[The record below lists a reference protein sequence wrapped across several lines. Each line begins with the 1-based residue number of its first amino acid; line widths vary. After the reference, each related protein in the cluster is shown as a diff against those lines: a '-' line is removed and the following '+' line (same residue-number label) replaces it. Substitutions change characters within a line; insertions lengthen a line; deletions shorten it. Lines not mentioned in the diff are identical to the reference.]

1 MLDNL
6 QEYFETPIEIVFSKK
21 RKTISI
27 QIKPDRIKVS
37 SSYWI
42 SKNSVREFILKNE
55 GWIRKKLADQKLKVK
70 PVTNLVNNEKLTLC
84 GKNYKLKVISEPI
97 IEPEIRSETI
107 IISNNFKTRKTLGSI
122 ESQILKLLKDFSFR
136 VLQKKTFEISQIMN
150 VRYNSVK
157 IKNYKSRWG
166 SCSSKG
172 DISFNWKII
181 FAPENIIE
189 YLVVH
194 ELSHLIHFNHSKL
207 FWNKVEE
214 FQYNYKENRKWLKEN
229 GYKLD
234 L

>member
-1 MLDNL
+1 MFDNL

-27 QIKPDRIKVS
+27 QIKPNKIRVLS
-37 SSYWI
+37 TYWI

-55 GWIRKKLADQKLKVK
+55 SWIRKKLADQKLRVK

-84 GKNYKLKVISEPI
+84 GKNYTLKVISEPI

-107 IISNNFKTRKTLGSI
+107 IISNNFKTRKTFGSI

-136 VLQKKTFEISQIMN
+136 VLQRKTFEISQIMN

>member
-27 QIKPDRIKVS
+27 QVKQDSIRVLS
-37 SSYWI
+37 TYWI

-55 GWIRKKLADQKLKVK
+55 SWIRKKLADQKLRVK

-84 GKNYKLKVISEPI
+84 GKNYTQKVISEPI

-107 IISNNFKTRKTLGSI
+107 IISNNFKTRKTFGSI
-122 ESQILKLLKDFSFR
+122 ESQILKLLKDFSFKI
-136 VLQKKTFEISQIMN
+136 LQKKTFEFSQIMD

-194 ELSHLIHFNHSKL
+194 ELSHLIHFNHSKS
-207 FWNKVEE
+207 FWNKVGE
-214 FQYNYKENRKWLKEN
+214 FQHNYKENKKWLKEN

>member
-27 QIKPDRIKVS
+27 QIKQDSIRVLS
-37 SSYWI
+37 TYWI

-55 GWIRKKLADQKLKVK
+55 SWIRKKLADQKLRVK

-136 VLQKKTFEISQIMN
+136 ILQKKTFEFSQIMN

-214 FQYNYKENRKWLKEN
+214 FQLNYKENRKWLKEN

>member
-55 GWIRKKLADQKLKVK
+55 NWIRKKLADQKLRVK
-70 PVTNLVNNEKLTLC
+70 PITNLVNNEKLTLC

-107 IISNNFKTRKTLGSI
+107 IISNNFKTRKTFGSI
-122 ESQILKLLKDFSFR
+122 ESQILMLLKDFSFR
-136 VLQKKTFEISQIMN
+136 ILQKKTFEFSQIMN

-166 SCSSKG
+166 SCSSKR

>member
-27 QIKPDRIKVS
+27 QIKQDSIRVLS
-37 SSYWI
+37 TYWI

-55 GWIRKKLADQKLKVK
+55 SWIRKKLADQKLRVK
-70 PVTNLVNNEKLTLC
+70 PITNLVNNEKLTLC

>member
-6 QEYFETPIEIVFSKK
+6 QEYFETPIEIVFSKR

-27 QIKPDRIKVS
+27 QIKPDRIKVLS
-37 SSYWI
+37 TIWI
-42 SKNSVREFILKNE
+42 SKNSVKEFILKNE
-55 GWIRKKLADQKLKVK
+55 GWIRKKLADQKLRIK
-70 PVTNLVNNEKLTLC
+70 PVTNLVNNEKLILC
-84 GKNYKLKVISEPI
+84 GKNYTLKVNSELIKEPKIS
-97 IEPEIRSETI
+97 SETI
-107 IISNNFKTRKTLGSI
+107 IISNNSKTRKTFGSI

-136 VLQKKTFEISQIMN
+136 ILQKKTFEFSQIMN

-181 FAPENIIE
+181 FAQENIIE

>member
-1 MLDNL
+1 M
-6 QEYFETPIEIVFSKK
+6 
-21 RKTISI
+21 
-27 QIKPDRIKVS
+27 KV
-37 SSYWI
+37 
-42 SKNSVREFILKNE
+42 N
-55 GWIRKKLADQKLKVK
+55 
-70 PVTNLVNNEKLTLC
+70 
-84 GKNYKLKVISEPI
+84 SEPI
-97 IEPEIRSETI
+97 KEPEIRSETI
-107 IISNNFKTRKTLGSI
+107 IISNNFKTRKTFGSI

-136 VLQKKTFEISQIMN
+136 ILQKKTFEFSQIMN

-214 FQYNYKENRKWLKEN
+214 FQHNYKAVSYTHLTLPTS
-229 GYKLD
+229 G
-234 L
+234 

>member
-6 QEYFETPIEIVFSKK
+6 QDYFEIPIEIVFSKK

-55 GWIRKKLADQKLKVK
+55 SWIRKKLADQKLRVK
-70 PVTNLVNNEKLTLC
+70 PITNLVNNEKLTLC

>member
-1 MLDNL
+1 
-6 QEYFETPIEIVFSKK
+6 
-21 RKTISI
+21 
-27 QIKPDRIKVS
+27 
-37 SSYWI
+37 
-42 SKNSVREFILKNE
+42 
-55 GWIRKKLADQKLKVK
+55 
-70 PVTNLVNNEKLTLC
+70 
-84 GKNYKLKVISEPI
+84 
-97 IEPEIRSETI
+97 
-107 IISNNFKTRKTLGSI
+107 
-122 ESQILKLLKDFSFR
+122 
-136 VLQKKTFEISQIMN
+136 MN

-194 ELSHLIHFNHSKL
+194 ELSHLIYFNHSKL

>member
-1 MLDNL
+1 M
-6 QEYFETPIEIVFSKK
+6 
-21 RKTISI
+21 
-27 QIKPDRIKVS
+27 
-37 SSYWI
+37 
-42 SKNSVREFILKNE
+42 
-55 GWIRKKLADQKLKVK
+55 
-70 PVTNLVNNEKLTLC
+70 NNEKLTLC
-84 GKNYKLKVISEPI
+84 GKNYTLKVISEPI

-107 IISNNFKTRKTLGSI
+107 IISNNFKTRKTFGSI

-136 VLQKKTFEISQIMN
+136 ILQKKTFKFSQIMN

-172 DISFNWKII
+172 DIFFNWKII

-194 ELSHLIHFNHSKL
+194 ELSHLIYFNHSKL

-214 FQYNYKENRKWLKEN
+214 LQYNYKENRKWLKEN

>member
-27 QIKPDRIKVS
+27 QIKPDSIRVLS
-37 SSYWI
+37 TYWI
-42 SKNSVREFILKNE
+42 SENSVREFILKNE
-55 GWIRKKLADQKLKVK
+55 SWIRKKLADQKLRVK

-84 GKNYKLKVISEPI
+84 GKNYTLKVISEPI

-107 IISNNFKTRKTLGSI
+107 IISNNFKTRKTFGSI

-136 VLQKKTFEISQIMN
+136 ILQKKTFEFSQIMN

>member
-1 MLDNL
+1 M
-6 QEYFETPIEIVFSKK
+6 
-21 RKTISI
+21 
-27 QIKPDRIKVS
+27 
-37 SSYWI
+37 
-42 SKNSVREFILKNE
+42 
-55 GWIRKKLADQKLKVK
+55 
-70 PVTNLVNNEKLTLC
+70 NNEKLTLC
-84 GKNYKLKVISEPI
+84 GKNYTLKVNSEPI
-97 IEPEIRSETI
+97 KEPEIRIETI
-107 IISNNFKTRKTLGSI
+107 IISNNFKTRKIFGSI

-136 VLQKKTFEISQIMN
+136 ILQKKTFEFSQIMN

-181 FAPENIIE
+181 FAPEKIIE

-194 ELSHLIHFNHSKL
+194 ELSHLIYFNHSKL

>member
-27 QIKPDRIKVS
+27 QIKPDRIKVLS
-37 SSYWI
+37 TYWI

-55 GWIRKKLADQKLKVK
+55 GWIRKKLADQKLRVK

-136 VLQKKTFEISQIMN
+136 ILQKKTFEFSQIMN

>member
-1 MLDNL
+1 M
-6 QEYFETPIEIVFSKK
+6 
-21 RKTISI
+21 
-27 QIKPDRIKVS
+27 KV
-37 SSYWI
+37 
-42 SKNSVREFILKNE
+42 N
-55 GWIRKKLADQKLKVK
+55 
-70 PVTNLVNNEKLTLC
+70 
-84 GKNYKLKVISEPI
+84 SEPI
-97 IEPEIRSETI
+97 KEPEIRCETI
-107 IISNNFKTRKTLGSI
+107 IISNNFKTRETFGSI

-136 VLQKKTFEISQIMN
+136 ILQKKTFKFSQIMN

-194 ELSHLIHFNHSKL
+194 ELSHLIYFNHSKL

-214 FQYNYKENRKWLKEN
+214 FQYNYKENRNWLKEN

>member
-1 MLDNL
+1 MGPPTR
-6 QEYFETPIEIVFSKK
+6 EATVVVVGRSVWHTRVKK
-21 RKTISI
+21 
-27 QIKPDRIKVS
+27 
-37 SSYWI
+37 
-42 SKNSVREFILKNE
+42 
-55 GWIRKKLADQKLKVK
+55 
-70 PVTNLVNNEKLTLC
+70 
-84 GKNYKLKVISEPI
+84 
-97 IEPEIRSETI
+97 
-107 IISNNFKTRKTLGSI
+107 
-122 ESQILKLLKDFSFR
+122 
-136 VLQKKTFEISQIMN
+136 KKTFEFSQIMN

-207 FWNKVEE
+207 FWSKVEE

>member
-27 QIKPDRIKVS
+27 QIKPDRIKVLS
-37 SSYWI
+37 TYWI

-55 GWIRKKLADQKLKVK
+55 SWIRKKLADQKLRVK

-84 GKNYKLKVISEPI
+84 GKNYTLKVISKPI

-107 IISNNFKTRKTLGSI
+107 IISNNFKTRKTFGSI

-136 VLQKKTFEISQIMN
+136 ILQKKTFEFSQIMN

-194 ELSHLIHFNHSKL
+194 ELSHLIYFNHSKL

>member
-27 QIKPDRIKVS
+27 QIKQDSIRVLS
-37 SSYWI
+37 TYWI

-55 GWIRKKLADQKLKVK
+55 SWIRKKLADQKLRVK
-70 PVTNLVNNEKLTLC
+70 PITNLVNNEKLTLC

-229 GYKLD
+229 GYQLD

>member
-27 QIKPDRIKVS
+27 QVKPDSIRVLS
-37 SSYWI
+37 TYWI

-55 GWIRKKLADQKLKVK
+55 NWIRRKLADQKLRVK

-84 GKNYKLKVISEPI
+84 GKSYTLKVNSGPI
-97 IEPEIRSETI
+97 EEPEIRSETI
-107 IISNNFKTRKTLGSI
+107 IISNNFKTRKKFGSI

-136 VLQKKTFEISQIMN
+136 ILQKKTFEFSQIMN

-172 DISFNWKII
+172 DISCLLYTS
-181 FAPENIIE
+181 P
-189 YLVVH
+189 
-194 ELSHLIHFNHSKL
+194 SP
-207 FWNKVEE
+207 
-214 FQYNYKENRKWLKEN
+214 R
-229 GYKLD
+229 D
-234 L
+234 

>member
-1 MLDNL
+1 MFDNL

-27 QIKPDRIKVS
+27 QIKPDSIRVLS
-37 SSYWI
+37 NYWI
-42 SKNSVREFILKNE
+42 SKNSVREFILKKE
-55 GWIRKKLADQKLKVK
+55 SWIRKKLADQKLRVK

-84 GKNYKLKVISEPI
+84 GKNYTLKVNSETI
-97 IEPEIRSETI
+97 KEPEIRSETI
-107 IISNNFKTRKTLGSI
+107 IISNNFKTRKIFGSI
-122 ESQILKLLKDFSFR
+122 ESQILKQLKDFSFR
-136 VLQKKTFEISQIMN
+136 ILQKKTFEFSQIMN

>member
-27 QIKPDRIKVS
+27 QIKPDSIRVLS
-37 SSYWI
+37 TYWI

-55 GWIRKKLADQKLKVK
+55 SWIRKKLADQKLRVK
-70 PVTNLVNNEKLTLC
+70 PITNLVNNEKLTLC
-84 GKNYKLKVISEPI
+84 GKNYTLKVNSQPI

-107 IISNNFKTRKTLGSI
+107 IISNNFKTRKTFGSI

-136 VLQKKTFEISQIMN
+136 VLQRKTFEISQIMN

-194 ELSHLIHFNHSKL
+194 ELSHLIYFNHSKL

>member
-1 MLDNL
+1 
-6 QEYFETPIEIVFSKK
+6 
-21 RKTISI
+21 
-27 QIKPDRIKVS
+27 
-37 SSYWI
+37 
-42 SKNSVREFILKNE
+42 
-55 GWIRKKLADQKLKVK
+55 
-70 PVTNLVNNEKLTLC
+70 
-84 GKNYKLKVISEPI
+84 
-97 IEPEIRSETI
+97 
-107 IISNNFKTRKTLGSI
+107 
-122 ESQILKLLKDFSFR
+122 
-136 VLQKKTFEISQIMN
+136 MN

-207 FWNKVEE
+207 FWNKVKE